1 MHTRVHV
8 TLLTSSFKQL
18 KTKAACNV
26 SATSVLCDVLLWQ
39 WIIICA
45 LWKESRWQQVQFILC
60 QPLTA
65 IMPNDDRS
73 VFPILEWVG
82 YKIMSTLMLFFLLP
96 RTHKYLLPGCLCIS
110 ASSVWVSNT
119 ISICLL
125 YGEDIECSLLQT
137 VADIRLQIQ

>member
-1 MHTRVHV
+1 MHTRVDA

-26 SATSVLCDVLLWQ
+26 SATNVLCDVLLWK

-82 YKIMSTLMLFFLLP
+82 YKIMSTLMLFFFCYPGHKNICCLDVCASLLP
-96 RTHKYLLPGCLCIS
+96 LSEYLIQYPFACLWRGHRMLF
-110 ASSVWVSNT
+110 AS
-119 ISICLL
+119 
-125 YGEDIECSLLQT
+125 